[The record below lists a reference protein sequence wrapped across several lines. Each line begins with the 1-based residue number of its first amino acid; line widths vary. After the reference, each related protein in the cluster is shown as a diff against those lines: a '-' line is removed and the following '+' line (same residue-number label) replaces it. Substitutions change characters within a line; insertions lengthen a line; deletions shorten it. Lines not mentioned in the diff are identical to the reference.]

1 MATLGPSSMAP
12 EIWQKMLL
20 AGVTAFRLNT
30 SHLEPDNILGLL
42 ENLSDFR
49 LKRDVQ
55 IHVILDMQGSKWR
68 IGLIESQTLEQDQQ
82 VELVFGTASQISTQI
97 PVPHRD
103 FFKAAPQS
111 SGRIVLNDARV
122 ILARE
127 QSGPDWLKAR
137 VIQEGILSAHK
148 GITYADSGY
157 RNEDLT
163 EKDRG
168 ILAATQGIPQIQ
180 YAVSYVRDYEEMV
193 RYREIFGEQS
203 LLVAK
208 IERQTALNDAPG
220 ISKIADALWLCR
232 GDLGAELGLVKMAR
246 ATSHF
251 TRELGNLQVPVLMAG
266 QVLEHMSRYPQAT
279 RSEICYLLN
288 CLEVG
293 YKGFVLSDETAI
305 GQYPV
310 ESCAMAAAFK
320 QEESS

>member
-1 MATLGPSSMAP
+1 MATLGPSSTTP
-12 EIWQKMLL
+12 EIWQDMLL

-30 SHLEPDNILGLL
+30 SHLELENILGWL

-49 LKRDVQ
+49 LNCDVQ
-55 IHVILDMQGSKWR
+55 IPVILDMQGSKWR
-68 IGLIESQTLEQDQQ
+68 IGLIENQTLEQDQQ

-103 FFKAAPQS
+103 FFRVAPQS
-111 SGRIVLNDARV
+111 SERIVLNDARV

-127 QSGPDWLKAR
+127 QAGPDWLKAR
-137 VIQEGILSAHK
+137 VILGGILSARK

-157 RNEDLT
+157 RNEELT

-168 ILAATQGIPQIQ
+168 IVAATQGIPQLQ

-193 RYREIFGEQS
+193 RYREIFGEES
-203 LLVAK
+203 SLVAK
-208 IERQTALNDAPG
+208 IERQTALDDAPG

-232 GDLGAELGLVKMAR
+232 GDLGAELGLVKMAQ

-251 TRELGNLQVPVLMAG
+251 TRELDNLQVPVLMAG

-288 CLEVG
+288 CLETG

-310 ESCAMAAAFK
+310 ESCAVAATFK

>member
-1 MATLGPSSMAP
+1 MATLGPSSTTP
-12 EIWQKMLL
+12 EIWQDMLL

-30 SHLEPDNILGLL
+30 SHLELENILGWL

-49 LKRDVQ
+49 LNRDVQ
-55 IHVILDMQGSKWR
+55 IPVVLDMQGSKWR
-68 IGLIESQTLEQDQQ
+68 IGQIENQTFEQDQQ
-82 VELVFGTASQISTQI
+82 VELVFGTASQLSTQI

-103 FFKAAPQS
+103 FFLAATQS
-111 SGRIVLNDARV
+111 SGRIILNDARV

-127 QSGPDWLKAR
+127 QAGPDWLKAR
-137 VIQEGILSAHK
+137 VIQGGILSARR

-168 ILAATQGIPQIQ
+168 ILAVTQGIPQIQ
-180 YAVSYVRDYEEMV
+180 YAVSYVRDHEEIV

-208 IERQTALNDAPG
+208 IERRTALDDAPG

-232 GDLGAELGLVKMAR
+232 GDLGAELGLGKMAR

-251 TRELGNLQVPVLMAG
+251 TRELANLQVPVLMAG
-266 QVLEHMSRYPQAT
+266 QVLEHMSRFPQAT

-288 CLEVG
+288 CLETG

-310 ESCAMAAAFK
+310 ESCAVAAAFK